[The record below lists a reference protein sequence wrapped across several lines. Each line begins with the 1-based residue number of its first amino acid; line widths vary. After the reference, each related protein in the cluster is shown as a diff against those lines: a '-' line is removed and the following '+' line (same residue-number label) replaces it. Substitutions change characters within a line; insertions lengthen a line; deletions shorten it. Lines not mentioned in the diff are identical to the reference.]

1 MKWFDVLKE
10 DSDEG
15 KRIDMA
21 EEIGD
26 ILVRWLD
33 DNIESD
39 DIRNNS
45 LRTHSHNLVDHFYS
59 YLDQEEGDEDMD
71 GWARLQIDGHTGEVF
86 LADWTIDMGAS
97 LIENKLYDLP
107 VETLTGM
114 LEEVQG
120 IYG

>member
-45 LRTHSHNLVDHFYS
+45 LRTHSHN
-59 YLDQEEGDEDMD
+59 
-71 GWARLQIDGHTGEVF
+71 
-86 LADWTIDMGAS
+86 
-97 LIENKLYDLP
+97 
-107 VETLTGM
+107 
-114 LEEVQG
+114 
-120 IYG
+120 